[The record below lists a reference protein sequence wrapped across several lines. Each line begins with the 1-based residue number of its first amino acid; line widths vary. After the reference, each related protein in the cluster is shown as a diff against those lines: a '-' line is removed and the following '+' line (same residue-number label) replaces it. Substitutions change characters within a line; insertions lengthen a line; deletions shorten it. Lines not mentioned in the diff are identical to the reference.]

1 MKIILINP
9 INRSYVIMPS
19 LGLGYLASE
28 LIKDK
33 NEVKILNCLKENM
46 TFDSFE
52 SFVRKE
58 HYDVY
63 GFQMFSYDF
72 SSIKKHL
79 EIVKSL
85 NPSAI
90 TVIGGAHPSGDP
102 YGVLKS
108 LDKADF
114 AFYGE
119 AEIGIRK
126 LVQNL
131 MSGNKNLNLEEIP
144 GLIWRNGDDIVVN
157 SREFVNDLDSL
168 DFPAWELQRPE
179 EYPRAPHGAFAK
191 NFPTAPIIITRS
203 CPFQC
208 TFCAGKSISG
218 RKLRKRSIDN
228 AIEEIQYLHKKFNVK
243 EIHIEDECFTIHKS
257 LVLEFCDKL
266 IKSKTGVTWGLP
278 SGIRLDTI
286 DRELLK
292 IMEDAGCYSVAVGV
306 EFGSQRILDL
316 AKKNLTLELI
326 RKKVALLNETKIKTT
341 GFFMLGFPC
350 ETKKEIQSTIDMALQ
365 LDLDR
370 AQFNNFMPLPGSEL
384 WDELEKK
391 GMLSNVDFDKFFVHN
406 VACVPEGMKE
416 SDMKRFQRKAYIS
429 FYLRPKIIIKLLKEI
444 TSITHLK
451 HLFARFIDAL
461 K

>member
-1 MKIILINP
+1 MKIVLINP
-9 INRSYVIMPS
+9 INRSYVVMPS

-28 LIKDK
+28 LLKDK
-33 NEVKILNCLKENM
+33 HEVKILNCLKEKM
-46 TFDSFE
+46 TFESFE
-52 SFVRKE
+52 SFVSKE
-58 HYDVY
+58 SYDIY

-72 SSIKKHL
+72 SSVKRHI
-79 EIVKSL
+79 EIVKTL
-85 NPSAI
+85 NPKAI
-90 TVIGGAHPSGDP
+90 VIVGGAHPSGDP
-102 YGVLKS
+102 YGVLNA
-108 LDKADF
+108 LEKADF

-119 AEIGIRK
+119 AELGIRK

-131 MSGNKNLNLEEIP
+131 KSASKNTNLETIP
-144 GLIWRNGDDIVVN
+144 GLIWRNSDEIVVN
-157 SREFVNDLDSL
+157 DREFVSNLDSL
-168 DFPAWELQRPE
+168 DFPAWHLQKPE

-228 AIEEIQYLHKKFNVK
+228 TIEEIKYLHKNFGVK
-243 EIHIEDECFTIHKS
+243 EIHIEDECFTIHKD
-257 LVLEFCDKL
+257 LVREFCAKL

-278 SGIRLDTI
+278 SGIRLDTV
-286 DRELLK
+286 DRDLLK

-316 AKKNLTLELI
+316 AKKSLTLELI
-326 RKKVALLNETKIKTT
+326 REKVALLSKTNIKVT
-341 GFFMLGFPC
+341 GFFMMGFPG
-350 ETKKEIQSTIDMALQ
+350 ETKEEIQSTIDLSLE

-384 WDELEKK
+384 WTELEKK

-416 SDMKRFQRKAYIS
+416 SDMKWFQRKAYIS
-429 FYLRPKIIIKLLKEI
+429 FYLRPKIIIKLLKEV
-444 TSITHLK
+444 TSFAHLK
-451 HLFARFIDAL
+451 YLFTRFIDAL
-461 K
+461 R

>member
-1 MKIILINP
+1 MKIVLINP
-9 INRSYVIMPS
+9 INRSYVVMPS
-19 LGLGYLASE
+19 IGLGYLARQ
-28 LIKDK
+28 LLKDK
-33 NEVKILNCLKENM
+33 NEVKILNCLKEEM
-46 TFDSFE
+46 TFDTFE
-52 SFVRKE
+52 AFVRGE

-72 SSIKKHL
+72 SSVKKHL
-79 EIVKSL
+79 EIVKFL
-85 NPSAI
+85 NPKAI
-90 TVIGGAHPSGDP
+90 TILGGAHPSGDP

-126 LVQNL
+126 LIQNL
-131 MSGNKNLNLEEIP
+131 TGSGKNKNLQAIP
-144 GLIWRNGDDIVVN
+144 GLIWRNDDEVVVN
-157 SREFVNDLDSL
+157 PREFVNDLDSL
-168 DFPAWELQRPE
+168 DFPAWDLQKPE

-208 TFCAGKSISG
+208 AFCAGKSISG
-218 RKLRKRSIDN
+218 RKLRKRSVDN
-228 AIEEIQYLHKKFNVK
+228 AIEEIKYLHKNFNVK

-266 IKSKTGVTWGLP
+266 IKSKTVVTWGLP

-292 IMEDAGCYSVAVGV
+292 TMEEAGCYSVAVGV
-306 EFGSQRILDL
+306 EFGSQRILNL
-316 AKKNLTLELI
+316 AKKSITLELI
-326 RKKVALLNETKIKTT
+326 KEKVALLNETKIKTT
-341 GFFMLGFPC
+341 GFFMLGFPG
-350 ETKKEIQSTIDMALQ
+350 ETKEEIQSTIDLSLQ

-384 WDELEKK
+384 WAELEKK

-406 VACVPEGMKE
+406 VACVPDGMKE
-416 SDMKRFQRKAYIS
+416 SDMKWFQRKAYIS

-444 TSITHLK
+444 TSIAHLK
-451 HLFARFIDAL
+451 HLVVRFIDAL